1 MKVYSRLIATI
12 IVVTFIFLLLLST
25 LFFLAFPLDNLR
37 SLWTE
42 KVWEVPFLIIV
53 PTITILFG
61 ILVGVIVAYVV
72 NKRVRFLEQ
81 SLSLILKNQ
90 TFTDERD
97 FDEIHSV
104 HEKLKEVQDY
114 IQQQTKRAQKLIEER
129 AKDQE
134 DTINQV
140 ISEERN
146 RLARELHD
154 SVSQELFAASMLV
167 SAVNASNHQEN
178 ATMTKQLSQVEAMI
192 QQAQLEMRALL
203 LHLRPVLLKDK
214 SLKEGMEQ
222 LLQELRAKVPMEV
235 TWKLEDIQVNKGIED
250 HLFRI
255 LQEGVSNALRHS
267 KARSIDTLL
276 IERDGFAILKI
287 EDDGIGFNIE
297 EKQAGSYGIINMQER
312 TAEIGG
318 YFRIISIPEK
328 GTRIEVRVPMIEE
341 E

>member
-90 TFTDERD
+90 TFTDEKD

-167 SAVNASNHQEN
+167 SAVNASNHQQN

-222 LLQELRAKVPMEV
+222 LLQELRQKCQ
-235 TWKLEDIQVNKGIED
+235 WKLHGSW
-250 HLFRI
+250 RI
-255 LQEGVSNALRHS
+255 F
-267 KARSIDTLL
+267 K
-276 IERDGFAILKI
+276 
-287 EDDGIGFNIE
+287 
-297 EKQAGSYGIINMQER
+297 
-312 TAEIGG
+312 
-318 YFRIISIPEK
+318 
-328 GTRIEVRVPMIEE
+328 
-341 E
+341 